1 MWKEILA
8 SGSITSS
15 SAIINGVNIGC
26 GLTSLQ
32 TQLDTQQ
39 NSLILTSNIITGT
52 IESGTITG
60 RTGTTITAPTIKA
73 SSTLLYGDN
82 INVATKISTIE
93 TNLNAKL
100 YMIKF

>member
-1 MWKEILA
+1 MWKENILA

-15 SAIINGVNIGC
+15 SAIINGVNIGS

-32 TQLDTQQ
+32 TQLDTKQ

-60 RTGTTITAPTIKA
+60 RSETTITAPTIKA
-73 SSTLLYGDN
+73 SSTLLYGNN
-82 INVATKISTIE
+82 INVATKYQV
-93 TNLNAKL
+93 LKQV
-100 YMIKF
+100 